1 MYTKGTHSF
10 TALAP
15 LAIKMWIGRE
25 FVCFKL
31 DVDYSKHINTFVSI
45 TIPSC
50 FFAELCVQLEKI
62 LSRAGKLEYEMVA
75 NY

>member
-1 MYTKGTHSF
+1 MYVYKEGTHSF

-31 DVDYSKHINTFVSI
+31 DVSTTALTS
-45 TIPSC
+45 
-50 FFAELCVQLEKI
+50 I
-62 LSRAGKLEYEMVA
+62 LSYLLLSHLAFLQSSVY
-75 NY
+75 N